1 MLKKAFKFLGK
12 AFAENIAISAAMPI
26 GEAIGRIIADK
37 INPTKE
43 EELEEEEE
51 IIDEDQNSSSE
62 DSSESIISDQ
72 S

>member
-12 AFAENIAISAAMPI
+12 AFAENIVISAAMPI
-26 GEAIGRIIADK
+26 GEAIGRIIADR
-37 INPTKE
+37 INPIKE
-43 EELEEEEE
+43 EELEEEE